1 MEVNLSPQLLTPQQP
16 QQSQQP
22 SATNQA
28 GATQT
33 LQPLPDQA
41 VTATTDTTEANARED
56 DALRRRERSEREQQP
71 PLARLEDLAIQG
83 FGTRIDYDLERE
95 RIFLEIITPSTE
107 EVIQRI
113 PSENLL
119 DFLASQA
126 FLDSG
131 ATDGAETLDQSV

>member
-41 VTATTDTTEANARED
+41 VTAATDTTEANARED
-56 DALRRRERSEREQQP
+56 DALRRQERAEREQP
-71 PLARLEDLAIQG
+71 PLARLEDIAVQG
-83 FGTRIDYDLERE
+83 FGTRIDYDIERE

-113 PSENLL
+113 PSERLL
-119 DFLASQA
+119 DFLAAQVSLA
-126 FLDSG
+126 
-131 ATDGAETLDQSV
+131 DGTNDGSEPLDQSV